1 MKPLMEIWSSVI
13 NKLDAFKYNQL
24 QNKNF
29 PVKLDKWEL
38 IDLYEIMEYDKDKVL
53 ESYLK
58 GQDNNP
64 DDKFL
69 EMNITLSEMY
79 ITFTEKG
86 QVSDNSVNK
95 FHIH

>member
-13 NKLDAFKYNQL
+13 NKLDAFKNNQL

-29 PVKLDKWEL
+29 PVKLDKYEL

-69 EMNITLSEMY
+69 ELDITISEMY
-79 ITFTEKG
+79 IIFTEKD
-86 QVSDNSVNK
+86 QVSDYSVNK